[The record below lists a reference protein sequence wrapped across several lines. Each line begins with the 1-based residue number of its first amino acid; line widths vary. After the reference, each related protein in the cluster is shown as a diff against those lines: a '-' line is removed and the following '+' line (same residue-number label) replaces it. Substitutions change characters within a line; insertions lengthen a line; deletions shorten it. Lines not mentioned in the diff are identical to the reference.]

1 MKNIFVVVGCLCLP
15 ACVTIESPDNLI
27 SDTIKAGKE
36 VYQDI
41 KKGKDNRESE
51 QETKTEPADTSVVVV
66 SEMDKVENT
75 FINTYPLENMDN
87 ELNAMQTCMSELIE
101 DTRRSLNLYSLDV
114 LSRTYETITADNV
127 DVIQCKITIK
137 R

>member
-1 MKNIFVVVGCLCLP
+1 MKNVFVVVGCLCLP

-51 QETKTEPADTSVVVV
+51 QEVKTEPADTSVVVA

>member
-1 MKNIFVVVGCLCLP
+1 MKNIFVVVACLCLP

-41 KKGKDNRESE
+41 KKSKDNSESE
-51 QETKTEPADTSVVVV
+51 QETKIEPADTSVVVA

>member
-1 MKNIFVVVGCLCLP
+1 MKNVFVVIGGLCLP

-75 FINTYPLENMDN
+75 FINTYPLDNMDN
-87 ELNAMQTCMSELIE
+87 ELNAMQACMSELIE

>member
-1 MKNIFVVVGCLCLP
+1 MKNVFVVVGCLCLP

-41 KKGKDNRESE
+41 KKGKENRESE
-51 QETKTEPADTSVVVV
+51 QEVKTEPADTSVVVA